1 VPLWTNDNTPV
12 GNPIG
17 RDYHGVITNVMAG
30 SLLVFL
36 RRNIGVRL
44 LIRRR
49 FVIAGALI
57 IGFSF
62 IETPSDK
69 PLALF
74 AVAFVLLVFIHH
86 ARHMM
91 KIRSGVPEWHS
102 YDTGQS
108 LVFSFLPLPRFL
120 AQGVIEPLLC
130 GALGWWL
137 SQRSNATFYLGWW
150 IIISAGLLFI
160 LENTIRVARRESL
173 FDLGDTVVES
183 EHFARRA
190 DNFTAPSSGSG
201 LTQRRRRGGIVESL
215 LRAVQFVPPADG
227 RRKNRGTDDPQR

>member
-1 VPLWTNDNTPV
+1 
-12 GNPIG
+12 
-17 RDYHGVITNVMAG
+17 
-30 SLLVFL
+30 
-36 RRNIGVRL
+36 
-44 LIRRR
+44 
-49 FVIAGALI
+49 
-57 IGFSF
+57 
-62 IETPSDK
+62 
-69 PLALF
+69 
-74 AVAFVLLVFIHH
+74 
-86 ARHMM
+86 M

-108 LVFSFLPLPRFL
+108 LIFSFLPLPRFL

-137 SQRSNATFYLGWW
+137 VQRSSATVYIGWW

-201 LTQRRRRGGIVESL
+201 PAQRRRRSGIVHSL
-215 LRAVQFVPPADG
+215 LRAVQLAPPADG
-227 RRKNRGTDDPQR
+227 RRKNQGTDDQQR